1 MCVDYRELNKQTIK
15 DKFSSPVVE
24 DLIDELAGAIIFG
37 KIDLRSGY
45 HQLRVCKSDVHKIA
59 FKTHNGHYEFLVM
72 LFGLTNALTTFQG
85 LVNHVFISF
94 LRKFVLVFFDYIL
107 VFSHNMEAH
116 VQPLKSI
123 LLTMRQHSLFA
134 KKSKC
139 SCGVLKVDY
148 FRALHIGRG
157 GVY

>member
-1 MCVDYRELNKQTIK
+1 MNELMGVKNRT
-15 DKFSSPVVE
+15 S
-24 DLIDELAGAIIFG
+24 LAMILLNDDF
-37 KIDLRSGY
+37 R
-45 HQLRVCKSDVHKIA
+45 
-59 FKTHNGHYEFLVM
+59 
-72 LFGLTNALTTFQG
+72 
-85 LVNHVFISF
+85 SF
-94 LRKFVLVFFDYIL
+94 LRKFVLVFFDNIL
-107 VFSHNMEAH
+107 VYSHNMEAH

-148 FRALHIGRG
+148 FRTLHIGRG